1 MCKINFMGV
10 AVKKDIENKPEV
22 ALLVLSGSIDES
34 NLEEFKM
41 VANPLMDDSSKRI
54 LALDVTALEYINSKV
69 VGYLAS
75 LYTLGQVTNT
85 KIVIVGENPNIMDI
99 LSLVGLTTLIEQ
111 KKSVGDL

>member
-1 MCKINFMGV
+1 MGV
-10 AVKKDIENKPEV
+10 ATIKNLENKPEV
-22 ALLVLSGSIDES
+22 ALVVLTGSIDES
-34 NLEEFKM
+34 NLEEFKL
-41 VANPLMDDSSKRI
+41 VANPLMDDKSKSI
-54 LALDVTALEYINSKV
+54 LALDVTSLEYINSKV

-111 KKSVGDL
+111 KKSINEL